1 MKTSY
6 TELSDLIK
14 KLQSGDISVFEKIY
28 NLTYERVYFTALKI
42 CKSEDD
48 AEDVVQEAYIYLMNK
63 ANEIKNPD
71 AFISWFNMVVV
82 SKAKNLLRKNS
93 PVLFD
98 SNETEQFVLE
108 SIEDTDKDFQPSADY
123 EQSELRDEVMGLID
137 NLSDEKRTAVIL
149 FYYNEMTTKQIAESL
164 NVNENTIKSRLVQ
177 AKKDLT
183 KGVKELEKRNGKLLG
198 VAPIPVILWAMRSS
212 ATKTAEAFTVSGGAA
227 TTYTAIITASAVPA
241 AAVASTAGAAT
252 AGGVV
257 AKIAGLSVAQKIIS
271 GVVVAGIVTGGAVGA
286 KKIVDSSKEEATTE
300 PTAHVQVLAPTNEST
315 EKHTGEPI
323 TTDLV
328 SKVTTLI
335 TTETRTV
342 TEANITSDQ
351 TSAVTANS
359 PSTTKINPNAM
370 TTSRQ
375 KTTTTKNTTTVG
387 KATVTVYVYDE
398 LHQSKTDYASKK
410 TITIDEG
417 TAFSRADAIS
427 LANLDADEVSVR
439 SGASISSAKA
449 GESYVFEIDT

>member
-1 MKTSY
+1 
-6 TELSDLIK
+6 
-14 KLQSGDISVFEKIY
+14 
-28 NLTYERVYFTALKI
+28 
-42 CKSEDD
+42 
-48 AEDVVQEAYIYLMNK
+48 MNK

-71 AFISWFNMVVV
+71 AFISWFNMVVA

-98 SNETEQFVLE
+98 SNETEQFMLE

-286 KKIVDSSKEEATTE
+286 KKAIQHIKENREKPENPTSAVQAAVTTTEPEIAGLIVTTKPETTTSSQDKTTATTIPQTTMKAVSEDEKQTTKITAASNKPEANSTPKAPAKITTEATTKAE
-300 PTAHVQVLAPTNEST
+300 TVSLNVYWESFSGDGKTGSYTVEVAKGTN
-315 EKHTGEPI
+315 I
-323 TTDLV
+323 TKSLV
-328 SKVTTLI
+328 SGQVPSI
-335 TTETRTV
+335 YSTV
-342 TEANITSDQ
+342 DISKGNDFIN
-351 TSAVTANS
+351 TSAENS
-359 PSTTKINPNAM
+359 SYNFELF
-370 TTSRQ
+370 
-375 KTTTTKNTTTVG
+375 
-387 KATVTVYVYDE
+387 VY
-398 LHQSKTDYASKK
+398 
-410 TITIDEG
+410 
-417 TAFSRADAIS
+417 
-427 LANLDADEVSVR
+427 
-439 SGASISSAKA
+439 
-449 GESYVFEIDT
+449 

>member
-14 KLQSGDISVFEKIY
+14 KLQSGDVSVFEEIY

-71 AFISWFNMVVV
+71 AFISWFNMVVA

-212 ATKTAEAFTVSGGAA
+212 ASKTAEAFTVSGGAA

-271 GVVVAGIVTGGAVGA
+271 GVVVTGIVTGGAVGA
-286 KKIVDSSKEEATTE
+286 NKAIQHSEENREKPENPTSAVQAAVTTTE
-300 PTAHVQVLAPTNEST
+300 PDIAGLIVTTKPE
-315 EKHTGEPI
+315 I
-323 TTDLV
+323 TTTSTTIPQTTIKAVPEDEKQTTKITAESNKPEANST
-328 SKVTTLI
+328 SKAPAKI
-335 TTETRTV
+335 TTEAATKTETV
-342 TEANITSDQ
+342 SLNVNWESFSGDGKTGSYTVEVAKGTKITKSLVSGQVPSIYSTVDISKGNEFIN
-351 TSAVTANS
+351 TSAENS
-359 PSTTKINPNAM
+359 SYNFELF
-370 TTSRQ
+370 
-375 KTTTTKNTTTVG
+375 
-387 KATVTVYVYDE
+387 VY
-398 LHQSKTDYASKK
+398 
-410 TITIDEG
+410 
-417 TAFSRADAIS
+417 
-427 LANLDADEVSVR
+427 
-439 SGASISSAKA
+439 
-449 GESYVFEIDT
+449 

>member
-14 KLQSGDISVFEKIY
+14 KLQGGDISVFEKIY
-28 NLTYERVYFTALKI
+28 NLTYDRVYFTALKI
-42 CKSEDD
+42 CKSEED

-71 AFISWFNMVVV
+71 AFISWFNMVVA

-108 SIEDTDKDFQPSADY
+108 SIEDTDEDFQPSADY

-212 ATKTAEAFTVSGGAA
+212 ATKTAEAFTLSGGAA
-227 TTYTAIITASAVPA
+227 TTYTAIVTASAVPA

-271 GVVVAGIVTGGAVGA
+271 CVVVA
-286 KKIVDSSKEEATTE
+286 
-300 PTAHVQVLAPTNEST
+300 
-315 EKHTGEPI
+315 
-323 TTDLV
+323 
-328 SKVTTLI
+328 
-335 TTETRTV
+335 
-342 TEANITSDQ
+342 
-351 TSAVTANS
+351 
-359 PSTTKINPNAM
+359 
-370 TTSRQ
+370 
-375 KTTTTKNTTTVG
+375 
-387 KATVTVYVYDE
+387 
-398 LHQSKTDYASKK
+398 
-410 TITIDEG
+410 
-417 TAFSRADAIS
+417 
-427 LANLDADEVSVR
+427 
-439 SGASISSAKA
+439 
-449 GESYVFEIDT
+449 

>member
-14 KLQSGDISVFEKIY
+14 KLQGGDISVFEKIY
-28 NLTYERVYFTALKI
+28 NLTYDRVYFTALKI
-42 CKSEDD
+42 CKSEED

-71 AFISWFNMVVV
+71 AFISWFNMVVA

-123 EQSELRDEVMGLID
+123 EQSELRDDVMGLID

-212 ATKTAEAFTVSGGAA
+212 ATKTAEAFTLSGGAA
-227 TTYTAIITASAVPA
+227 TTYTAIVTASAVPA

-286 KKIVDSSKEEATTE
+286 KTAISRSNKDDERATTE
-300 PTAHVQVLAPTNEST
+300 VMQMDELT
-315 EKHTGEPI
+315 ELSGTKRHMIENNSNIDG
-323 TTDLV
+323 
-328 SKVTTLI
+328 
-335 TTETRTV
+335 TV
-342 TEANITSDQ
+342 TNNITSFSAK
-351 TSAVTANS
+351 TSTSTVVT
-359 PSTTKINPNAM
+359 T
-370 TTSRQ
+370 
-375 KTTTTKNTTTVG
+375 TTTTKSTIPTATNKAYQGTTITSTTKAIITTTVG
-387 KATVTVYVYDE
+387 SATVNIIVTQSGEHKTTISVTVDSGNTFTFDDAKNHVKALGYDTSTAMYE
-398 LHQSKTDYASKK
+398 GSLPITVEPGKTY
-410 TITIDEG
+410 
-417 TAFSRADAIS
+417 
-427 LANLDADEVSVR
+427 
-439 SGASISSAKA
+439 SIVVDV
-449 GESYVFEIDT
+449 E